1 MVEILTTKSGVRVL
15 PFTRKLT
22 GEEIEELLKD
32 WEYDPH
38 RFDDDD
44 LDTPAPIYDQYGNPT
59 VETMDAFYESE
70 NGLCEETTL
79 DELFGWVDSLKEHEE
94 STRIAKVSA

>member
-1 MVEILTTKSGVRVL
+1 M
-15 PFTRKLT
+15 
-22 GEEIEELLKD
+22 
-32 WEYDPH
+32 DPH

-44 LDTPAPIYDQYGNPT
+44 IDTPAPIYDQCGNPT

-79 DELFGWVDSLKEHEE
+79 DELFEMLNTHSEALGL
-94 STRIAKVSA
+94 

>member
-32 WEYDPH
+32 WEYGPSQV
-38 RFDDDD
+38 R
-44 LDTPAPIYDQYGNPT
+44 
-59 VETMDAFYESE
+59 
-70 NGLCEETTL
+70 
-79 DELFGWVDSLKEHEE
+79 
-94 STRIAKVSA
+94 